1 MSTSDLNASV
11 IIQGGLQGGTEPWN
25 RTTTL
30 SVDLD
35 GFRDTAGI
43 GREGDAPGTL
53 GIDQIKATLLESFD
67 RMELCTLLD
76 HLVALR
82 KALAP

>member
-1 MSTSDLNASV
+1 MSTSDINASV
-11 IIQGGLQGGTEPWN
+11 VIQGGLQGGTEPWS
-25 RTTTL
+25 RTSTL
-30 SVDLD
+30 TLDLD

-53 GIDQIKATLLESFD
+53 EMGRVTAILLESFD
-67 RMELCTLLD
+67 RTELCALLD

-82 KALAP
+82 KAFDS